1 MQVYIGTTIQPPVNY
16 QYDYADKLTSVS
28 QNGLTTTKVYGDP
41 AGRLSSVTLP
51 NAVVVSYG
59 YDRNSNVTSLT
70 YKNGGGT
77 MLGTLTYGY
86 DGDAQRASVGGSYA
100 GPTCPVRVEIKW

>member
-51 NAVVVSYG
+51 NGGGGFVWLRPELQRDFA
-59 YDRNSNVTSLT
+59 DLQD
-70 YKNGGGT
+70 GGGT
-77 MLGTLTYGY
+77 IWEL
-86 DGDAQRASVGGSYA
+86 
-100 GPTCPVRVEIKW
+100 